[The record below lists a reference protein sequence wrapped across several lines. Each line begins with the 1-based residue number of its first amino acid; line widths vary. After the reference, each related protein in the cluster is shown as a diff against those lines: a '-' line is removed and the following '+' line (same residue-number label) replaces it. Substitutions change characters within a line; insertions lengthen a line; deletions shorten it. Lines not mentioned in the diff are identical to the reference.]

1 MEYWKRLVAHLG
13 WADAKVQAAMESAT
27 ATEPR
32 TLELWG
38 HILGSE
44 HLWLARL
51 EQRPAQ
57 VPVWPQLSLEEYG
70 ELARENQKALTEYV
84 GRLNAA
90 DLARDVTYRN
100 TAGLEFTS
108 TVEDILLHL
117 CLHGHYHRGQIA
129 LALRA
134 AGDVPNPT
142 DYIAF
147 TRGAPAATRESRR

>member
-1 MEYWKRLVAHLG
+1 RRRSPVRWAPQRARRTVTRLRLVPLRDYRSPLTSAQYLARRPTGAMFAAGAPALEGPMEYWKRLVAHLG

-84 GRLNAA
+84 GRL
-90 DLARDVTYRN
+90 
-100 TAGLEFTS
+100 
-108 TVEDILLHL
+108 
-117 CLHGHYHRGQIA
+117 
-129 LALRA
+129 
-134 AGDVPNPT
+134 
-142 DYIAF
+142 
-147 TRGAPAATRESRR
+147 